1 MPRMRRCGH
10 GWPPLSAPFA
20 YLCTSSAPRFCLTL
34 TCRTTLHPRALNSPG
49 EGLPLS
55 ELEPGLE
62 AFTHPVG
69 NAVNRNALEVVLV
82 ELLNSRLEIGSSLVL
97 DKALSARASGVALA
111 VDLAVDD
118 VKSRLASEVLQVL

>member
-1 MPRMRRCGH
+1 MVT
-10 GWPPLSAPFA
+10 ATVA
-20 YLCTSSAPRFCLTL
+20 TSTVARGARAVARLT
-34 TCRTTLHPRALNSPG
+34 RTRNL
-49 EGLPLS
+49 GLR
-55 ELEPGLE
+55 
-62 AFTHPVG
+62 VG

-118 VKSRLASEVLQVL
+118 IKSRLASEVLQVL